1 MQTQFFA
8 SQSVKLDVP
17 QEAVPIQHYL
27 RQPQRLVYA
36 LVDPSRTE
44 SLGNQVFRLKM
55 RPLRFMMLSIQPTV
69 DMQVW
74 TEANGTF
81 HLKSVGTE
89 IRGNQYINQRF
100 HLELQGR
107 LYPVQ
112 QGEHTSLE
120 GKADLMVQ
128 VELPPPLQL
137 TPKGVLERTGNSLLN
152 GILLTIKQ
160 RLMHQ
165 LVQDYRQWVQSP
177 ETVATLDLNQGV
189 PAHPPTL

>member
-8 SQSVKLDVP
+8 TQSVKLDVP
-17 QEAVPIQHYL
+17 QESVPIQHYL

-44 SLGNQVFRLKM
+44 FLGNQVFRLKM

-100 HLELQGR
+100 HLELRGR

-112 QGEHTSLE
+112 QGDRTSLE

-137 TPKGVLERTGNSLLN
+137 TPRVVLEGTGNSLLN

-165 LVQDYRQWVQSP
+165 LVQDYRQWAQSP
-177 ETVATLDLNQGV
+177 ETVSTLDLNQGL
-189 PAHPPTL
+189 PAQPPTL